1 MSTNFGSSP
10 AAFDPFSSNQPS
22 QSGTTEFG
30 TGAPGGFG
38 EVPEAPRSVPT
49 PVTGPWPFVI
59 AAVLCAGIAVV
70 LAVCAPI
77 IGGSATDD
85 GFRIMA
91 IIGWFLA
98 GIAGFILLG
107 LHIGADNRRK
117 AAGLYIENPTQ
128 TLLVRATLALGSIA
142 VIITAVEIA
151 LWLSKTIGN

>member
-1 MSTNFGSSP
+1 MRGSVARRTSRCP
-10 AAFDPFSSNQPS
+10 QILALARPLLTLLLPINLANQVHQVS
-22 QSGTTEFG
+22 
-30 TGAPGGFG
+30 
-38 EVPEAPRSVPT
+38 APRAPAT
-49 PVTGPWPFVI
+49 LGTCLPWPFLL
-59 AAVLCAGIAVV
+59 AAVLSVGIAVV
-70 LAVCAPI
+70 LGVLAPI

-85 GFRIMA
+85 AFRIMA

-142 VIITAVEIA
+142 VVITAVEIA

>member
-10 AAFDPFSSNQPS
+10 AAFDPFASNQPG
-22 QSGTTEFG
+22 QS
-30 TGAPGGFG
+30 GAPGFG
-38 EVPEAPRSVPT
+38 TEVPGDFGDMSASPRRLPT
-49 PVTGPWPFVI
+49 PVTGPWPFLL
-59 AAVLCAGIAVV
+59 AAVLSVGIAVV
-70 LAVCAPI
+70 LGVLAPI

-85 GFRIMA
+85 AFRIMA

-142 VIITAVEIA
+142 VVITAVEIA